1 MLAENMKNKMTII
14 HLLGDGLISSS
25 LIEIVFDE
33 LLAFRFSL
41 LFESRLSGIGFFES
55 NEIVK
60 FSSIFFCFDSK
71 LSRHLRNF
79 RSLKKIT
86 QIDSFRRLKSFAHK
100 LSFIKL
106 FVDMTFESFV
116 PT

>member
-1 MLAENMKNKMTII
+1 MTGRFSKTSILFMRNLYIRAILII

-60 FSSIFFCFDSK
+60 FSSIFSLFGLETFEK
-71 LSRHLRNF
+71 LE
-79 RSLKKIT
+79 
-86 QIDSFRRLKSFAHK
+86 K
-100 LSFIKL
+100 LSFIKKNNANRL
-106 FVDMTFESFV
+106 L
-116 PT
+116 

>member
-60 FSSIFFCFDSK
+60 FSSIFS
-71 LSRHLRNF
+71 LF
-79 RSLKKIT
+79 RLET
-86 QIDSFRRLKSFAHK
+86 FETLEK
-100 LSFIKL
+100 LSFIKKSNANRL
-106 FVDMTFESFV
+106 L
-116 PT
+116 